1 MPIIYKSR
9 LNILSKTRQFFKN
22 NTIVLF
28 ILILA
33 TIFDK
38 IVKCKPIGFGGFA
51 MRFMKSYEIRQMWL
65 DFFKSKGHQVEPSA
79 SLVPQNDP
87 TLLWTNAGVTP
98 LKKYFDGSMRPE
110 NPRITNA
117 QKCIRTNDI
126 ENVGKTARHHTFFEM
141 LGNFSIGDYFKKE
154 AIEFAVELLFDEKWF
169 GFDKNKIYITY
180 YTEDLDAKKFWM
192 KNGISE
198 DHLIPLDGN
207 FWEIGEGPCG
217 PDTEMF
223 YDRGEKYDKRG
234 KELLENDIE
243 NDRFIEIWNIVF
255 SQFNSK
261 EGVERKNYKELP
273 SKNIDTG
280 CGLERLCC
288 VMQNADTNY
297 DTDLFMPII
306 KKTEEISKV
315 KYTGQMAFKV
325 IADHV
330 RTVTF
335 AVADGATLSNEG
347 RGYVLRRV
355 LRRASK
361 YAKSLGIN
369 KPFMAELVDV
379 VVDIMDPFY
388 PYLHEKKNIVKQ
400 IISQEEEKFLST
412 LASGEKRLEA
422 IISDGAKEISG
433 ENAFLLY
440 DTYGFPIELTKE
452 YAEEKGLKVDEKGF
466 KKYLEE
472 QKERARNARSND
484 NSMSGQNEEFL
495 NFKEESRFSGY
506 DVTNQRSK
514 VIAVFGNAVVLDETP
529 FYAFS
534 GGQLSDSGTIDD
546 IKVVDVQKM
555 PNGQHLHILER
566 NPFKVG
572 DIVWA
577 VVDKEK
583 RDLTRK
589 NHSSAHLLQASL
601 QAVLG
606 NHVHQQ
612 GSQVS
617 NEYCRFDFNN
627 YQNLTDEEI
636 IKIEDMVNDFIKEA
650 HNVNT
655 QVLPIE
661 EAKKLGAMA
670 LFGEK
675 YGAMVRVVDMGVS
688 KEFCAGTHVAN
699 TAEIEKF
706 YIASIESIG
715 SGTFRCLAYTSNNAM
730 SLIKEY
736 TKNLENTI
744 DTIIAKANEMV
755 RAAKEEGISLTFN
768 YIKRNIDVCGYRYI
782 LALRKE
788 VAKCQN
794 EVKELEK
801 DYTAKKSQ
809 NALKSLDKFDSF
821 IKGNK
826 LIAKTDV
833 LDSNLLKDMATAL
846 RNNKNLDVVL
856 LAAADSNKVTFVC
869 AAKAP
874 YNASNI
880 VKEAT
885 KVTGGGGGGKP
896 DLAQAGGKNPLLVD
910 DALKAVEVFLA

>member
-1 MPIIYKSR
+1 
-9 LNILSKTRQFFKN
+9 
-22 NTIVLF
+22 
-28 ILILA
+28 
-33 TIFDK
+33 
-38 IVKCKPIGFGGFA
+38 

-169 GFDKNKIYITY
+169 GFSKDKIYITY
-180 YTEDLDAKKFWM
+180 YTEDLDAKNYWM

-198 DHLIPLDGN
+198 DHLIPLEGN

-234 KELLENDIE
+234 KELLEKDIE

-261 EGVERKNYKELP
+261 EGVARKDYKELP

-288 VMQNADTNY
+288 VMQGADTNY

-306 KKTEEISKV
+306 KKTEEISGV

-361 YAKSLGIN
+361 HAKSIGIN

-388 PYLHEKKNIVKQ
+388 PYLHEKKAIVKQ
-400 IISQEEEKFLST
+400 IISAEEEKFLST
-412 LASGEKRLEA
+412 LASGEKRLEN
-422 IISDGAKEISG
+422 ICGESKGTISG

-440 DTYGFPIELTKE
+440 DTYGFPIELTIE
-452 YAEEKGLKVDEKGF
+452 YAEEKGLKVDVESF

-472 QKERARNARSND
+472 QKVRARNARGND
-484 NSMSGQNEEFL
+484 NSMKGQNEAFL
-495 NFKEESRFSGY
+495 NFKEPSRFSGY
-506 DVTNQRSK
+506 DTTNQRSK
-514 VIAVFGNAVVLDETP
+514 VIGIFDNAVVLDETP

-534 GGQLSDSGTIDD
+534 GGQLSDSGTIDE
-546 IKVVDVQKM
+546 IKVLDVVKM
-555 PNGQHLHILER
+555 PNGQHLHVLER
-566 NPFKVG
+566 NPFKIG

-577 VVDKEK
+577 VVDREK

-589 NHSSAHLLQASL
+589 NHSSAHLLQAAL
-601 QAVLG
+601 QHVLG
-606 NHVHQQ
+606 DHVHQQ

-617 NEYCRFDFNN
+617 SDYCRFDFNN
-627 YQNLTDEEI
+627 YQNLTDDEI
-636 IKIEDMVNDFIKEA
+636 IKIEDLVNEYIKEA

-655 QVLPIE
+655 LVLPIE

-675 YGAMVRVVDMGVS
+675 YGSMVRVVDMGVS

-699 TAEIEKF
+699 TCEVEKF
-706 YIASIESIG
+706 YISSIESIG
-715 SGTFRCLAYTSNNAM
+715 SGTFRCLAFTSNNAM
-730 SLIKEY
+730 DKLKES
-736 TKNLENTI
+736 TKNIESTI
-744 DTIIAKANEMV
+744 DTIIAKANELIKK
-755 RAAKEEGISLTFN
+755 AKEEGIDLQFN
-768 YIKRNIDVCGYRYI
+768 YIKRNIDVNGYRYI

-794 EVKELEK
+794 EMKELEK
-801 DYTAKKSQ
+801 DYANKKSQ
-809 NALKSLDKFDSF
+809 NALKSLDKFDKD
-821 IKGNK
+821 IKNNK
-826 LIAKTDV
+826 LIVECDV

-856 LAAADSNKVTFVC
+856 LASKDENKVTFVC
-869 AAKAP
+869 ATKAP
-874 YNASNI
+874 YNASQI

-885 KVTGGGGGGKP
+885 SITGGGGGGKP
-896 DLAQAGGKNPLLVD
+896 DLAQAGGKNPLLLN
-910 DALKAVEVFLA
+910 DALKHIEEFLA